1 LSIAEAMAAGAAVV
15 ATQTEGASEIVED
28 QTTGLLV
35 PIGNV
40 EQMAEAMLRLLGD
53 EQRRKAMGEKAITHV
68 RERFGLRRMVD
79 DIEKIYLEP

>member
-1 LSIAEAMAAGAAVV
+1 MAAGTAVV
-15 ATQTEGASEIVED
+15 ATQTEGAREIVED
-28 QTTGLLV
+28 QATGLLV

-68 RERFGLRRMVD
+68 RERFSLKRMVD
-79 DIEKIYLEP
+79 DIEKIYLDS